1 MSDVQHQSQKT
12 VAPRLAIPLPDSHVR
27 KTFLLKEQLSRL
39 LTEYTSFLSSHHARR
54 IDETLVLETLIAKL
68 SKDRNFRGWKA
79 RRET

>member
-1 MSDVQHQSQKT
+1 MSEVQTQKP
-12 VAPRLAIPLPDSHVR
+12 VAPSLHIPLPDSHVR

-39 LTEYTSFLSSHHARR
+39 LTEYTDFLSSHHARR